1 MTESAGFNL
10 YFNQWMELKMK
21 VMWKS
26 VLVLAVAM
34 QFCTVACDDPKL
46 SSWADNVW
54 MVQIVVD
61 PMKNQY
67 EIGDVVT
74 LSYVV
79 LDRYGQR
86 IDGIGATWENPAAQ
100 DVLAHGN
107 QQFEFIKVGAFTWK
121 VTLEPPFELSDSVT
135 LNVPQIPS
143 SVEITVDP
151 DRPSYVVGDQ
161 VALDCLVRDQY
172 DALMTGVDVTWQNPA
187 PGGIQDDG
195 NQNFTFIQ
203 EGLFTWICSL
213 TADATVND
221 TRTLTV
227 DGTGPVVVFEVP
239 ERGDTILKTGPDAQI
254 TVSGTVTDGAS
265 NVASLNI
272 RTNAMAAT
280 AVTPGAGGGFSLV
293 TPAVP
298 GLNVV
303 VAEAVDSVGNT
314 STTTRAYHYSS
325 DFFAYQNDTQL
336 RTLLDDIL
344 YALLTD
350 QALDFGTPPGY
361 DPCDY
366 DANDLYV
373 CSEIRDVASLLELA
387 VNNVDFSSAL
397 PGQQFT
403 FPLVDEQWQFDIN
416 ADISVKARIE
426 GDLELD
432 FSFREIEPGLAKVE
446 QLRSANGGLHA
457 VISYSSYTDSQ
468 SVEHPGLNV
477 DLGMTVTL
485 TFEVFLDVT
494 ATDIPTQLLMCAAGY
509 LICDS
514 NNICLS
520 EYLESCVANPRP
532 VAQCISDISTPQLIG
547 FSMETMTADVDLDVG
562 LDGTNKPYVTLSDI
576 NVSLGQGD
584 LDASVLES
592 LNIHLCDFTV
602 AGYTFPLGD
611 YTLPVPF
618 INDIVTAIIDPLLNL
633 LKPFVETVL
642 SEMFTCRGT
651 EGPVCY
657 VLPFLENLLGG
668 FAVDKDLAIANPF
681 DSSPNPQTVASI
693 HLKTEHSRLEFSNG
707 QGGDMDLAGRIDST
721 FNQVIETHMDDDI
734 LGIALADGCLL
745 GSTGFAGYSL
755 GSKPMQLAHALDMVN
770 MGMFAIWHNGGM
782 DLNLNTAAFNLPGV
796 TDLAVQLRMWLPPML
811 TSCGAQAEEVIA
823 GAGDSHLTANWTHSG
838 HAYVLHGY
846 ANLLVPA
853 DLTPDATG
861 DGWAIALDNQSDFFE
876 IEVTQLTVDGQKA
889 DQAARAYAVGF
900 IKDEI
905 APRILDAWVQV
916 GVAQLRELMPSYD
929 ISEFLGHTPGTDEIH
944 IGNFDVHQ
952 DQNYAIGNGEFV
964 Q

>member
-1 MTESAGFNL
+1 
-10 YFNQWMELKMK
+10 MELKMK

-26 VLVLAVAM
+26 ALVLALAM

-67 EIGDVVT
+67 DKHDVVT

-79 LDRYGQR
+79 LDRYGQQ

-121 VTLEPPFELSDSVT
+121 VTLEPPFELSDSVI
-135 LNVPQIPS
+135 LNVPSIPS
-143 SVEITVDP
+143 RVEITVDP
-151 DRPSYVVGDQ
+151 DRPNYEVGDQ
-161 VALDCLVRDQY
+161 VALDCLVWNQY
-172 DALMTGVDVTWQNPA
+172 LPPDDDPPMTGIDVTWQNPA
-187 PGGIQDDG
+187 PGGIQHDG
-195 NQNFTFIQ
+195 NQEFTFIQ
-203 EGLFTWICSL
+203 EGQFTWICSL
-213 TADATVND
+213 TADPAIND

-239 ERGDTILKTGPDAQI
+239 ERGDTILKTGPNAEI
-254 TVSGTVTDGAS
+254 TVSGTVTDVPSGV
-265 NVASLNI
+265 NKI
-272 RTNAMAAT
+272 TIHTNAMAAT
-280 AVTPGAGGGFSLV
+280 EVTPQGDAFSLV

-303 VAEAVDSVGNT
+303 VAEAEDSVGNI

-325 DFFAYQNDTQL
+325 DFFAYENDTQL
-336 RTLLDDIL
+336 RTLLDDVL
-344 YALLTD
+344 YSLLTD
-350 QALDFGTPPGY
+350 AALDFGTPPAY

-373 CSEIRDVASLLELA
+373 CSEIKDVASLLELA
-387 VNNVDFSSAL
+387 VNNVDFTSAL
-397 PGQQFT
+397 PGQNFQ
-403 FPLVDEQWQFDIN
+403 FPLVDEQWQFAIN

-426 GDLELD
+426 GDLDLD
-432 FSFREIEPGLAKVE
+432 FSFQEIEPGLAKVE
-446 QLRSANGGLHA
+446 QLRSTDGGMHA
-457 VISYSSYTDSQ
+457 VISYSTYTDSLG
-468 SVEHPGLNV
+468 VEHPGLNV

-494 ATDIPTQLLMCAAGY
+494 AADIPTQLLMCAAGY
-509 LICDS
+509 LICDGGT
-514 NNICLS
+514 CLS
-520 EYLESCVANPRP
+520 DYLESCTANPLP

-592 LNIHLCDFTV
+592 LNIHLCDFTIV
-602 AGYTFPLGD
+602 GMVFPLGD

-618 INDIVTAIIDPLLNL
+618 INDIVSAIIDPLLNL

-657 VLPFLENLLGG
+657 LLPFLENLLGG
-668 FAVDKDLAIANPF
+668 FAVDKDITITNPF
-681 DSSPNPQTVASI
+681 DTSPNPQTVASI
-693 HLKTEHSRLEFSNG
+693 HMKTEHSRLAFTNG
-707 QGGDMDLAGRIDST
+707 QGGDMDLAGRVDST
-721 FNQVIETHMDDDI
+721 YNQVLDTHIDDDL
-734 LGIALADGCLL
+734 LGIALCDACLQ
-745 GSTGFAGYSL
+745 GSTGFGGYNLS
-755 GSKPMQLAHALDMVN
+755 GKPIQLAHALDMIN

-811 TSCGAQAEEVIA
+811 TSCGMQNEQVLA
-823 GAGDSHLTANWTHSG
+823 GAGDTHLTANWTYSG

-853 DLTPDATG
+853 DLARDASG
-861 DGWAIALDNQSDFFE
+861 DGWAITLANQPDFFE

-889 DQAARAYAVGF
+889 DDTARTYAVGF
-900 IKDEI
+900 ISDEI

-916 GVAQLRELMPSYD
+916 GVAQLQELMLSYD
-929 ISEFLGHTPGTDEIH
+929 ISEFLGHAPGTDEIH
-944 IGNFDVHQ
+944 IGNFEVHQ

>member
-1 MTESAGFNL
+1 MKA
-10 YFNQWMELKMK
+10 MLK
-21 VMWKS
+21 S
-26 VLVLAVAM
+26 GLFLALAI

-67 EIGDVVT
+67 EIGDVVS
-74 LSYVV
+74 LSYIV

-86 IDGIGATWENPAAQ
+86 IDGIGATWENPSAQ

-121 VTLEPPFELSDSVT
+121 VTLEPPFLLSDTVT

-143 SVEITVDP
+143 AVEITVDP
-151 DRPSYVVGDQ
+151 DRQSYVVGNQ
-161 VALDCLVRDQY
+161 VALGCLVRDQY
-172 DALMTGVDVTWQNPA
+172 GAEMPGIDVTWQNPA

-195 NQNFTFIQ
+195 NQRFTFTQ

-213 TADATVND
+213 TADPAIND

-227 DGTGPVVVFEVP
+227 DGTGPVVVFTVP
-239 ERGDTILKTGPDAQI
+239 ERGDTILKSGPNAEI
-254 TVSGTVTDGAS
+254 TVSGTVTDAAS
-265 NVASLNI
+265 NIASLTI

-280 AVTPGAGGGFSLV
+280 AVTPGAGGSFSLV

-303 VAEAVDSVGNT
+303 VAEAVDSVGNQ

-350 QALDFGTPPGY
+350 TALDFGVPPGY

-366 DANDLYV
+366 DANDLYA
-373 CSEIRDVASLLELA
+373 CSEIKDVASLLELA
-387 VNNVDFSSAL
+387 VNNVDFTSAL
-397 PGQQFT
+397 PGQQFN
-403 FPLVDEQWQFDIN
+403 FPLVDEQWQYAIN
-416 ADISVKARIE
+416 ADISIKARIE
-426 GDLELD
+426 GDLDLD

-446 QLRSANGGLHA
+446 QLRSVDGGLHA
-457 VISYSSYTDSQ
+457 VISYSTYTDSLG
-468 SVEHPGLNV
+468 VDHPGLNV

-494 ATDIPTQLLMCAAGY
+494 ATDPLAQLAMCLAGN
-509 LICDS
+509 LICS
-514 NNICLS
+514 GGTCLS
-520 EYLESCVANPRP
+520 DYLESCVSNPLP

-547 FSMETMTADVDLDVG
+547 LSMETMTADVDLDVG

-576 NVSLGQGD
+576 SVSLGQGD
-584 LDASVLES
+584 LDASVLEE

-602 AGYTFPLGD
+602 VGMVFELGD

-618 INDIVTAIIDPLLNL
+618 INDIVSAIVDPILNL
-633 LKPFVETVL
+633 LKPFIETVL

-657 VLPFLENLLGG
+657 LLPFLENLLGG
-668 FAVDKDLAIANPF
+668 FAVEKDIAIKNPF
-681 DSSPNPQTVASI
+681 DSSANPQTVANI
-693 HLKTEHSRLEFSNG
+693 HMKTEHSRLAFSNG
-707 QGGDMDLAGRIDST
+707 QGGEMDLAGRIDSA
-721 FNQVIETHMDDDI
+721 FNQVLETHMDDDL
-734 LGIALADGCLL
+734 LGIALSDDCLQ
-745 GSTGFAGYSL
+745 GSTGFGGYNLS
-755 GSKPMQLAHALDMVN
+755 GKPMQLAHALDMIN

-782 DLNLNTAAFNLPGV
+782 DQNLNTAAFNLPGV

-811 TSCGAQAEEVIA
+811 TSCGMQNEQVMA
-823 GAGDSHLTANWTHSG
+823 GAGDTHLTASWTYSG
-838 HAYVLHGY
+838 RAYVLHGY

-853 DLTPDATG
+853 DLAADASG
-861 DGWAIALDNQSDFFE
+861 DGWAVALENTPDFFE

-889 DQAARAYAVGF
+889 DDTARSYAVGF
-900 IKDEI
+900 IRDEI
-905 APRILDAWVQV
+905 ASRILDAWVQV
-916 GVAQLRELMPSYD
+916 GVAQLHELMPSYD

-952 DQNYAIGNGEFV
+952 DQSYAIGNGEFV